1 MDASYEPNRPCQ
13 VYFLPVHCP
22 DYLQT
27 TARRLVVRIRKRAC
41 GPIAQFNLVD
51 YFNRLS

>member
-1 MDASYEPNRPCQ
+1 MDASFEPNRPCQ

-27 TARRLVVRIRKRAC
+27 TARRLVVRIRKR
-41 GPIAQFNLVD
+41 PIVQFNLVD